1 MENVNKT
8 QLGDRI
14 RELRTAA
21 GHTQDDLAALLDKHR
36 QVVSYYENGTRTPNL
51 NELITI
57 AKEYNTTTDYLLG
70 LSDTATT
77 DTDIKAI
84 CDYTGLSEE
93 SINILYDF
101 NKNDFIDILEFANEL
116 VIYLK
121 DNQFDIL
128 QFFSF
133 KKMLYN
139 TDKVLN
145 ENVKRV
151 RANNDSMFFDLKKY
165 DELWEYVMH
174 WKNGNEL
181 YFQTSQFR
189 LSSAFDKIINGNE
202 IVRCT
207 GRINCV
213 YNSNEQSKE
222 NEQ

>member
-36 QVVSYYENGTRTPNL
+36 QVISYYENGTRTPNL

-70 LSDTATT
+70 LSNVATT

-84 CDYTGLSEE
+84 CDYTGLSKE

-101 NKNDFIDILEFANEL
+101 KKNDFIDILDFANEL
-116 VIYLK
+116 VLYLK

-128 QFFSF
+128 QFFAS
-133 KKMLYN
+133 KKMLYS
-139 TDKVLN
+139 TFKVLN

-151 RANNDSMFFDLKKY
+151 RANNNSMFFDLKKY
-165 DELWEYVMH
+165 DDLWEYVIN
-174 WKNGNEL
+174 WKNGDEL
-181 YFQTSQFR
+181 YFQTSQYR
-189 LSSAFDKIINGNE
+189 LSSAFDNIINDNE
-202 IVRCT
+202 IIRRT
-207 GRINCV
+207 RLINNV